1 MTSALAFLGAE
12 ARVSDDPRQVERAEG
27 LILPGVGSFDAAARQ
42 LDGLRLRRSV
52 LAAFESGV
60 PVLGVCLGMQLLFE
74 GSEEGSRA
82 GLGLLEGT
90 CTRLGATPE
99 AKVPHV
105 GFDEVSYPPESWLD
119 STLGPSEFY
128 YFTHSYAV
136 RSVTNGVS
144 SGSCEYDGG
153 FVAAVERWPVVGAQF
168 HPEKSQTAGLR
179 FLLAFLKR
187 WREAR

>member
-1 MTSALAFLGAE
+1 MTSALAFLGSE
-12 ARVSDDPRQVERAEG
+12 ARVSNDPRQVERADG

-42 LDGLRLRRSV
+42 LDELGLRRSV

-60 PVLGVCLGMQLLFE
+60 PILGVCLCMQLLFE
-74 GSEEGSRA
+74 GSEEGSGS

-90 CTRLGATPE
+90 CARLGATPDS
-99 AKVPHV
+99 KIPHV
-105 GFDEVSYPPESWLD
+105 GFDAVRYSKGSWLD
-119 STLGPSEFY
+119 ATVGQAEFY

-136 RSVTNGVS
+136 RTVTKDVS
-144 SGSCEYDGG
+144 AGLCAYDGG
-153 FVAAVERWPVVGAQF
+153 FVAAVERWPVIGTQF

-179 FLLAFLKR
+179 FLLAFLER